1 MTIGQR
7 QYIRP
12 LAASTPQIEFD
23 SIAPQ
28 HHTVSHF
35 LTDRLAYQARRKL
48 MLQLTAR
55 FTSFLV
61 ITCFLTTAAMAFPQ
75 QAQKP
80 ITNDDVVKMVK
91 GGLPEDTI
99 VSAIQA
105 SATHFDISADALIS
119 LKNAGVTQPVMGAM
133 IAAESNKRTAVSQA
147 STGAPGG
154 TAAALSGHFQVELL
168 PAAPAPGAD
177 ASQVTLPMTAEKTQ
191 LAETKT
197 KTSSLGGLAGD
208 SALNQGLKS
217 GVNTAI
223 WQGMSQTSSAVGGIG
238 GMEAGS
244 IVGGMMTSHHS
255 SNLTYVWAVPGAN
268 SSNVSVPSHGANF
281 RVTFAGASGV
291 NPDDYEP
298 VIVKLIST
306 PNNWRLVG
314 ATQGKQNARSTSGLD
329 WQMYSAFLENRVPT
343 QSQKLGPGEYQIAPT
358 GNLAPGEYGVVL
370 RPLSK
375 TKKFSGSDVAGNLG
389 DGLIFN
395 SIWSFEIR

>member
-1 MTIGQR
+1 
-7 QYIRP
+7 
-12 LAASTPQIEFD
+12 
-23 SIAPQ
+23 
-28 HHTVSHF
+28 
-35 LTDRLAYQARRKL
+35 
-48 MLQLTAR
+48 MLQLTAP

-61 ITCFLTTAAMAFPQ
+61 IVCFLTTAAMASSQ

-80 ITNDDVVKMVK
+80 LTNDDVVKMVK

-105 SATHFDISADALIS
+105 SATNFDISADALIS

-133 IAAESNKRTAVSQA
+133 ISAESNKRTAGSRA
-147 STGAPGG
+147 STGASGG
-154 TAAALSGHFQVELL
+154 TAAALSGHLQVELL
-168 PAAPAPGAD
+168 PAAPAPGVE

-208 SALNQGLKS
+208 SALNQGLKA

-223 WQGMSQTSSAVGGIG
+223 WEGMSQTSSVVGGIGGGIG

-255 SNLTYVWAVPGAN
+255 STLTYVWAVPGAN
-268 SSNVSVPSHGANF
+268 SSNVSVPSLGANF

-291 NPDDYEP
+291 NPNDYEP
-298 VIVKLIST
+298 AIVKLTST

-314 ATQGKQNARSTSGLD
+314 ATQGKQNARSTSGLN
-329 WQMYSAFLENRVPT
+329 WQVYSGFLEDRVPA
-343 QSQKLGPGEYQIAPT
+343 QSQKMGPGEYQIAPT